1 MFHFRVTQKPIL
13 EFVNCSALCAAFDW
27 IMYAVTD
34 DASYWWFKK
43 NNLIISFLYYFGKID
58 CDL

>member
-34 DASYWWFKK
+34 DASYW
-43 NNLIISFLYYFGKID
+43 
-58 CDL
+58 